1 MKKLK
6 TALVLEGGGMRG
18 AYTAGALTWLI
29 DNKIEFDA
37 SYGISTGAVHLCNFL
52 LKDKKNLKDFSCE
65 YINAPKTIG
74 FNTFLKTG
82 RIVDYEELFKVA
94 VKQGFNVNTLNSLKK
109 KGKIGVYDLNKGE
122 TIYLDIQDINI
133 NELKAACTLPIIGK
147 VVKEKGRYIFDG
159 GITEMIPINESIK
172 DKNDVHLIITT
183 KPIDYIRKKAN
194 PFVVFV
200 MKLIYPRWKSVGN
213 DYAIRHLNYVSQINT
228 INELNNSKKA
238 LYCYPTKKSNVT
250 RLGGSK
256 QDLLDLFNL
265 GYSDME
271 DRKKEIYKLLNI

>member
-37 SYGISTGAVHLCNFL
+37 CYGISTGAVHLCNFL
-52 LKDKKNLKDFSCE
+52 LKDKKNLKNFSCE

-74 FNTFLKTG
+74 FNAFLKTG
-82 RIVDYEELFKVA
+82 RIVDYDGLFEIA
-94 VKQGFNVNTLNSLKK
+94 LKQGFDIKALNSLKK

-122 TIYLDIQDINI
+122 TIFLDIQDINI

-147 VVKEKGRYIFDG
+147 VVKEKGRDIFDG

-172 DKNDVHLIITT
+172 DKNNVHLIITT
-183 KPIDYIRKKAN
+183 KPIDYVRKKAN

-200 MKLIYPRWKSVGN
+200 MKLIYPRWQSVGN

-228 INELNNSKKA
+228 INELNNSNKA
-238 LYCYPTKKSNVT
+238 LYCYPTKKSSVT

-256 QDLLDLFNL
+256 QDLLELFNL

-271 DRKKEIYKLLNI
+271 NRKKEIYKLLNI